1 MVDGRLARY
10 APSGS
15 LDSAD
20 RRSQLLET
28 ALTLAQRGTNVN
40 IDFTLSGAVA
50 LIAGILILVF
60 PSLLARLVA
69 AYLIVI
75 GLIQVFDLRI

>member
-1 MVDGRLARY
+1 MLGPAHWN
-10 APSGS
+10 P
-15 LDSAD
+15 AD

-28 ALTLAQRGTNVN
+28 ALNLAQKGTDVN
-40 IDFTLSGAVA
+40 IDFTLSGVVA

-69 AYLIVI
+69 GYLILI